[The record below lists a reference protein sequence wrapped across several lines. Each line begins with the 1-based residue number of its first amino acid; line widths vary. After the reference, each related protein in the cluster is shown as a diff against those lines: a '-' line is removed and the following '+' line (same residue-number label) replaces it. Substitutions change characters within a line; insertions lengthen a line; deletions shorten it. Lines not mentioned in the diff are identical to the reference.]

1 MKAKFALLVAIVMTV
16 GSASPSSGSEEWSF
30 EAFQPIWTDNEIAL
44 SRATIMTFNS
54 TDVGVCAVLATCD
67 SSLVKTDYGLRQRN
81 AAFEVGLRVKVIFN
95 SNEDPSLFGD
105 TLRVVLRATKPPA
118 EIGDFDYSAIVAAT
132 VECVLANAAQ
142 SSAIKFVALRTNG
155 VVAGRD
161 YGGVF
166 ATAPFRTGPKERL
179 FRKL

>member
-1 MKAKFALLVAIVMTV
+1 MKAMLALLVAVVMTA
-16 GSASPSSGSEEWSF
+16 GSASISQSTEEWSF
-30 EAFQPIWTDNEIAL
+30 EAFQPVWTVNEIAL
-44 SRATIMTFNS
+44 SRVTIMTFNS
-54 TDVGVCAVLATCD
+54 TELGICAVLATCD
-67 SSLVKTDYGLRQRN
+67 SSLVMTDYGPRQRN
-81 AAFEVGLRVKVIFN
+81 AAFEVGLRAEVTYN
-95 SNEDPSLFGD
+95 SNREPPLFGD

-142 SSAIKFVALRTNG
+142 SSAIKFVALKMIG

-161 YGGVF
+161 YGDVF